1 MLEHIFRDEQDSELW
16 FQQDGAPAHTSRM
29 AMGWLNLRLQNQ
41 LISNKCEFSWPA
53 RSPDLSPLDFYLWSY
68 VKGIVFRSNP
78 LNVADLKAKVRESIR
93 AIPADSLKRVIEN
106 FKHRLSLRISAS
118 GGHFENK

>member
-1 MLEHIFRDEQDSELW
+1 MD
-16 FQQDGAPAHTSRM
+16 
-29 AMGWLNLRLQNQ
+29 WLNSRFQNQ

-53 RSPDLSPLDFYLWSY
+53 RSPDLSPLDLYLWSY

-106 FKHRLSLRISAS
+106 FKHRLSLCISAS